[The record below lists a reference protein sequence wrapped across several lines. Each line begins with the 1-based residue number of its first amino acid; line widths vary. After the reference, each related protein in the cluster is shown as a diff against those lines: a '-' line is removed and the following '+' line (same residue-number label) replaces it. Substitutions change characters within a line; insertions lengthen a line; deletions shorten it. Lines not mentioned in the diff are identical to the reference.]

1 MWLRRL
7 PLFLLLLALSVLPGM
22 AQSRR
27 DIFSIGGTIRDN
39 IDQHAM
45 ENIQVTLKQLT
56 GPLVNTVFTR
66 GTGDFQFDGL
76 HNGDYI
82 VEIIVRDYQPVRET
96 VTISGGSRLG
106 LSIFLAKSPGKVA
119 NPVKPAL
126 QLSISA
132 HQLSVPHK
140 AHDEFEKGMTQIY
153 LKSDYRGAITQFQ
166 LAIKDFPTYYE
177 AFAEEGNAYYQL
189 QEMEHAEEAL
199 RKSID
204 LSSGQYA
211 DSMFTLATLLTDTK
225 RFTEAVTIARQGVSV
240 DASSWRGPFELARAL
255 TALKQTDEAEKSA
268 QQSRD
273 LMPDNPP
280 VYLLL
285 ANIHIQR
292 RDYPA
297 LIRDLDDY
305 LRLSPTGPEAD
316 QARKT
321 REHVQSL
328 LNSPKDASAGSGQ
341 EKSQDDDEDDADPA
355 PEKNSSPPTAPDT
368 SGLPSLPPPTPGNQ

>member
-1 MWLRRL
+1 V
-7 PLFLLLLALSVLPGM
+7 LALGVLPGN
-22 AQSRR
+22 AQNKSTRHAV
-27 DIFSIGGTIRDN
+27 FSIGGTIRDN
-39 IDQHAM
+39 IDHGAM
-45 ENIQVTLKQLT
+45 ENILVTLKLLT
-56 GPLVNTVFTR
+56 GSTVNTAFTR
-66 GTGDFQFDGL
+66 SNGDFQFDGL
-76 HNGDYI
+76 GDGDYI
-82 VEIIVRDYQPVRET
+82 VEIIVRDYEPVRET
-96 VTISGGSRLG
+96 VSITDASRVG
-106 LSIFLAKSPGKVA
+106 LSFFLARNAKVV
-119 NPVKPAL
+119 NPAS

-140 AHDEFEKGMTQIY
+140 AHDEFEKGMNLIY
-153 LKSDYRGAITQFQ
+153 MKSDYRAAIPQFQ

-177 AFAEEGNAYYQL
+177 AYAEEGGAYYQL
-189 QEMEHAEEAL
+189 EDMGPAEEAL

-211 DSMFTLATLLTDTK
+211 DASFTLASLLTDTK
-225 RFTEAVTIARQGVSV
+225 RYADAVTTARKGISV

-292 RDYPA
+292 HDYPA
-297 LIRDLDDY
+297 LLRDLDDY
-305 LRLSPTGPEAD
+305 LRLSPIGPEAD

-321 REHVQSL
+321 REHVQAM
-328 LNSPKDASAGSGQ
+328 LNAPKKNDADK
-341 EKSQDDDEDDADPA
+341 EDDEADPDADEEPT
-355 PEKNSSPPTAPDT
+355 SPTQPDT
-368 SGLPSLPPPTPGNQ
+368 SGLPSLPPPTAGNP